1 MKLQSL
7 KHKILLPVIGT
18 VMVVVILLSWLSFTS
33 LRDATF
39 NDSYEQLKGIGLK
52 SAENIQF
59 QLATRKAAVLGM
71 AEQITGNITQ
81 SGT

>member
-39 NDSYEQLKGIGLK
+39 NDSYEQLKGIGLR
-52 SAENIQF
+52 ALRTFNF
-59 QLATRKAAVLGM
+59 
-71 AEQITGNITQ
+71 N
-81 SGT
+81 

>member
-39 NDSYEQLKGIGLK
+39 NDSYVQLKCIGFK

-59 QLATRKAAVLGM
+59 QLATRTAAVLGL
-71 AEQITGNITQ
+71 AEPITGNIT
-81 SGT
+81 

>member
-52 SAENIQF
+52 SAENIQK
-59 QLATRKAAVLGM
+59 TKPRIVSGM
-71 AEQITGNITQ
+71 ASVCWLT
-81 SGT
+81 SSS

>member
-33 LRDATF
+33 LRDCRFQKAT
-39 NDSYEQLKGIGLK
+39 
-52 SAENIQF
+52 ARNIRSRLHCQNWPPARQRRERF
-59 QLATRKAAVLGM
+59 FLP
-71 AEQITGNITQ
+71 
-81 SGT
+81 

>member
-18 VMVVVILLSWLSFTS
+18 VMVVVILLSWLSFTR

-39 NDSYEQLKGIGLK
+39 KDSYE
-52 SAENIQF
+52 
-59 QLATRKAAVLGM
+59 RKRR
-71 AEQITGNITQ
+71 
-81 SGT
+81 